1 MGNDLNTSLGIT
13 ALYDALKA
21 PANDATK
28 LAILDSYDQ
37 VLSLSLLEKA
47 AAARTE
53 AAAAAKTESSA
64 GVIAGDAPA
73 EAVALAEARTAA
85 RKAKDWAKADA
96 LRDELAALGWAVED
110 TAAGPKLV
118 KKD

>member
-1 MGNDLNTSLGIT
+1 MIEMTLIGTGATMPLPERAVTAATLNCGGHT
-13 ALYDALKA
+13 
-21 PANDATK
+21 
-28 LAILDSYDQ
+28 ILFDCGEGTQ
-37 VLSLSLLEKA
+37 A
-47 AAARTE
+47 
-53 AAAAAKTESSA
+53 
-64 GVIAGDAPA
+64 
-73 EAVALAEARTAA
+73 AA

>member
-1 MGNDLNTSLGIT
+1 MFIITFQFAVCDMSVDLRCRKRLMSQQFFHTV
-13 ALYDALKA
+13 D
-21 PANDATK
+21 
-28 LAILDSYDQ
+28 
-37 VLSLSLLEKA
+37 
-47 AAARTE
+47 
-53 AAAAAKTESSA
+53 A

-96 LRDELAALGWAVED
+96 LRDELAALGWTVED